1 MDGRLWNRRDR
12 ATVRGAMMANRMP
25 KRLPYPT
32 LLESG
37 GDWRDP
43 AMLARVIN
51 NAIAGNL
58 NIIGEVMLAELT
70 TETVVKSPLIS
81 GQSFL
86 SWQALDADGAA
97 LVPTIWLKTRG
108 VRQCTIGHAAPA
120 ADTWLEFTVIG

>member
-1 MDGRLWNRRDR
+1 
-12 ATVRGAMMANRMP
+12 MANRMA

-32 LLESG
+32 LIESG
-37 GDWRDP
+37 GDRVDP
-43 AMLARVIN
+43 AMVARIIN

-58 NIIGEVMLAELT
+58 NIIGEVMLAAAA

-86 SWQALDADGAA
+86 SWQALDAAGAA
-97 LVPTIWLKTRG
+97 LVPTIWLKERG
-108 VRQCTIGHAAPA
+108 VRQCIIGHGAPA